1 MGVGVKS
8 FLFYVYNTKELDSK
22 YESGGCKLF
31 WEGDKNINQVLSCVG
46 IWLE

>member
-22 YESGGCKLF
+22 YESGGVSYFGREIKH
-31 WEGDKNINQVLSCVG
+31 
-46 IWLE
+46 